1 MTENPTRQQPQAAS
15 TALGHLRVLEV
26 GEDVGELC
34 GKMLADMGAVVTRVE
49 PPGGAA
55 TRRIGPF
62 LEDRPHPDRSLHF
75 WGYNT
80 NKRSITLDL
89 DRADGQALFRRLA
102 ERADI
107 LVESM
112 PPGYM
117 DDRGLAHDDL
127 QGVSPLLV
135 YVSISAFG
143 RGGPRGGMVGGDLI
157 GWAASGYMYTTGWT
171 WQRPTRPWGRQAA
184 HTGCLYAVSG
194 ALAAVLNRWRTGKGQ
209 HVDVSLQEG
218 VASTVE
224 GDLPFYVG
232 DKIVSGRRN
241 NDHVNNFGG
250 SKVLPCKD
258 GWVNFDIGWRQGR
271 NRIVDWMVEEDAAGD
286 LADEKWLDDKYRRA
300 NIDHVVAVV
309 SDWTRTKNKAEF
321 FHEGHERG
329 IECAPVNTI
338 AEVFEDRQL
347 LHRKHWVEVGHP
359 ELGRRFTYAGAPYMF
374 TETPWSMRRRA
385 PLVGED
391 NGAVYGD
398 ELGLDGGELT
408 ALAEKGI
415 I

>member
-1 MTENPTRQQPQAAS
+1 MTEERGRQPSHAGA

-34 GKMLADMGAVVTRVE
+34 GKMLADMGASVTRVE
-49 PPGGAA
+49 PPGGAT

-62 LEDRPHPDRSLHF
+62 LEEKPHPERSLHF
-75 WGYNT
+75 WSYNT
-80 NKRSITLDL
+80 NKRSITLEL
-89 DRADGQALFRRLA
+89 DSPDGQSLFRRLA
-102 ERADI
+102 GQADI

-112 PPGYM
+112 SPGYM
-117 DDRGLAHDDL
+117 EDRELSHDDL
-127 QGVSPLLV
+127 RVVNPRLV

-143 RGGPRGGMVGGDLI
+143 RGGPRGGMAGGDLI
-157 GWAASGYMYTTGWT
+157 GWALSGYMYTTGWT
-171 WQRPTRPWGRQAA
+171 WQKPTRPWARQAA

-194 ALAAVLNRWRTGKGQ
+194 AMAALQSRWRSGRGQ
-209 HVDVSLQEG
+209 HVDVSLQEA

-232 DKIVSGRRN
+232 DDIVSGRRN

-271 NRIVDWMVEEDAAGD
+271 NRIVEWMAEDDAAED
-286 LADEKWLDDKYRRA
+286 LTDDKWLDDKYRRA
-300 NIDHVVAVV
+300 NIDHVVDVV
-309 SDWTRTKNKAEF
+309 SAWTRTKNKAEF
-321 FHEGHERG
+321 FHEGHSRG

-338 AEVFEDRQL
+338 AEVVEDPQL
-347 LHRKHWVEVGHP
+347 EHRGYWVQVEHP
-359 ELGRRFTYAGAPYMF
+359 ELGRRFAYSGAPYLF
-374 TETPWSMRRRA
+374 TETPWSMHRRA

-391 NGAVYGD
+391 NVAVYGD
-398 ELGLDGGELT
+398 ELGLSGSEMT
-408 ALAEKGI
+408 ALTEKGI